1 MKNFLLVVLGLL
13 ISGCVSR
20 NVKSYNKANWQQC
33 PKAATE
39 AKIEEVIKKEN
50 EILKESIDKKIKE
63 VTKMQKVMESKL
75 SKILQKVDQGCGKR
89 Y

>member
-50 EILKESIDKKIKE
+50 EILDKKIEE

>member
-50 EILKESIDKKIKE
+50 EILDKKIEE

-75 SKILQKVDQGCGKR
+75 SKILQKVNQGCGKR

>member
-13 ISGCVSR
+13 ISG
-20 NVKSYNKANWQQC
+20 WQQC

-50 EILKESIDKKIKE
+50 EILDKKIEE